1 MVILPSLGSHLG
13 AGRGRGSTD
22 MGSRAS
28 LGVGRAAAVTEC
40 TDRVAAA
47 L

>member
-1 MVILPSLGSHLG
+1 MVTLPSLGSQLG
-13 AGRGRGSTD
+13 VGRGRGSTD

-28 LGVGRAAAVTEC
+28 LGVSRAAAVTEC

-47 L
+47 P